1 MSVSIN
7 STVSTPTPLLD
18 YTLRHRH
25 ELELRKEEL
34 RKEVFNKHY
43 DRVDEYYDWKRI
55 KYTEQNRLE
64 EERELR
70 KNLEEMHQ
78 YENLKNRTDYN
89 NYRYQFYIG
98 TLVDCYI

>member
-1 MSVSIN
+1 MSVN
-7 STVSTPTPLLD
+7 VKSTVSTPTPLLD
-18 YTLRHRH
+18 YTLRHKH
-25 ELELRKEEL
+25 ELELRKEI
-34 RKEVFNKHY
+34 FNKHY

-55 KYTEQNRLE
+55 KYTEQKRLE

-98 TLVDCYI
+98 TLVDFYI